1 MCLILKNWYHIKN
14 IAKSENLLFNGND
27 RKWGSFFIFW
37 YHLKKCI
44 YSKESFSLV
53 FADRQLQLKKM
64 QIFNEK
70 WPLKIDFLLTSITYF
85 IVVSFISYYVQVL
98 FAVNDNSRLQPFFSV
113 FCHLYK
119 IITEIKFDIKSPWS
133 LIHSINEC
141 HITVLT
147 IRFLNCNR

>member
-64 QIFNEK
+64 QIFKVEVTIKNWLFVDVNYAYRISLSSLSLAVIMRK
-70 WPLKIDFLLTSITYF
+70 SSSQVMTIQDSNIFFSIFL
-85 IVVSFISYYVQVL
+85 SFVQNYYGIK
-98 FAVNDNSRLQPFFSV
+98 RLQ
-113 FCHLYK
+113 
-119 IITEIKFDIKSPWS
+119 IWFDKK
-133 LIHSINEC
+133 N
-141 HITVLT
+141 
-147 IRFLNCNR
+147 